1 MSSRSIKTAK
11 GQSPLDSLP
20 PEMRAEAEA
29 RAAARANAT
38 PNEAI
43 KVDKKEP
50 TEVTP
55 KATPGLLGAGA
66 AANALRGIR
75 GRQQDALDQ

>member
-20 PEMRAEAEA
+20 PAMRAEAEA
-29 RAAARANAT
+29 RAAARASAT

-43 KVDKKEP
+43 KIDKKAPEASDVAVKP
-50 TEVTP
+50 
-55 KATPGLLGAGA
+55 TPGLLGDGLAAGA
-66 AANALRGIR
+66 ARAIR
-75 GRQQDALDQ
+75 ARATQTD